1 LNLVERVREIEGDL
15 GGLSAQQKLLLTTD
29 GSITNTL
36 EILIGGEVGIET
48 LHQKIVEADEKIAEK
63 LGVANEDE
71 INERIVRIYNKKNNK
86 PLIYAISYA
95 PLSLA
100 DKDFSKDLFS
110 ADIPI
115 GKIMEKYK
123 IESRREIKD
132 INYTRANE
140 ELSKIFCVFEEEILL
155 RRNYSIIRKGEIL
168 IDIYEIFPYSS
179 FQNEFKV
186 IIETPSRLHLTLI
199 DLNGEGGRIDGGV
212 GITLDDPRFLIEAK
226 IAEKTDVFGLGG
238 SPNFVVVHTPSA
250 CLDEEKDH
258 IVRATN
264 KMLNHLGIR
273 TGVEFRVR
281 NDYPMH
287 VGLGSGTQMSI
298 AAGKAV
304 SELFGRKF
312 SIREIARI
320 VGRGGTSGIGTA
332 AFEGGG
338 FILDAGHSFGEVGE
352 KKDYMPSSASNASPP
367 PLIVRYDFPED
378 WKIVLA
384 IPDIKGSHGDREID
398 IFRRFCPIDT
408 KDVRELSH
416 LILLKMIPSLLEK
429 DIESFGE
436 AVNRIQ
442 RTGFKKV
449 EVGLQPAFINELM
462 ESMLDLGAYGVGLS
476 SFGPTVYGI
485 TDDKNKEI
493 KEGVGR
499 LLGNKNVVVTTARNF
514 GAKVRTF

>member
-1 LNLVERVREIEGDL
+1 MNLVDKIREIEGDL

-95 PLSLA
+95 PLRRA
-100 DKDFSKDLFS
+100 DKDFSEDLFS

-132 INYTRANE
+132 IDYTRANE
-140 ELSKIFCVFEEEILL
+140 ELSKIFGVFEEEILL

-226 IAEKTDVFGLGG
+226 IADVTNVSGYDQV
-238 SPNFVVVHTPSA
+238 P
-250 CLDEEKDH
+250 DEEKDH
-258 IVRATN
+258 IVRAAN
-264 KMLNHLGIR
+264 MMLNHLGIR

-312 SIREIARI
+312 STREIARI

-398 IFRRFCPIDT
+398 IFQRFCPIDT

-485 TDDKNKEI
+485 IDNKNREI

-499 LLGNKNVVVTTARNF
+499 LLGNKNVVVTKARNF